1 MNDTITL
8 IQSNHWQAST
18 TQHYLSKLKDTVR
31 VPGCQWFH
39 IGSTSI
45 PNILCK
51 PILDLLLAVPE
62 PDGLEQLDQQSQ
74 AFQKLGFEIMG
85 EFGIA
90 GRRYFRKLDHNGER
104 LVHLHAFLTHS
115 EGMLRHLAFRDY
127 LREFPTIAAEYSHLK
142 RQLHDTFQGDREA
155 YMDGKHDFIQ
165 RTEKDALQWL
175 TERSKNN
182 TQVTDFTEL

>member
-1 MNDTITL
+1 MEKELLEEKRSRRRGFYGAKTKNSSRVTFCFCDTKIRGFYELFPTDPSL
-8 IQSNHWQAST
+8 
-18 TQHYLSKLKDTVR
+18 LRSK
-31 VPGCQWFH
+31 
-39 IGSTSI
+39 
-45 PNILCK
+45 
-51 PILDLLLAVPE
+51 
-62 PDGLEQLDQQSQ
+62 
-74 AFQKLGFEIMG
+74 
-85 EFGIA
+85 
-90 GRRYFRKLDHNGER
+90 
-104 LVHLHAFLTHS
+104 
-115 EGMLRHLAFRDY
+115 GMLRHLAFRDY